1 MIGGNYHNDTMNAK
15 SYEKSYKRINQII
28 SETIHKHLR
37 NILTE
42 SQESKSIDA
51 AKKLYMERTGC
62 SREEADEFVRI
73 TLRNDLPI
81 LRQPNAAKFI
91 LGVTRMFLDRQ
102 ITDQRTIS
110 QLNTTLKYVSS
121 DAHINEYDRNLNG
134 MSAQDLIQRFAKAVS
149 DDFEK
154 NKSEIDTM
162 NFEGKSQYEIV
173 RIDSFEQAQQYGQY
187 TSWCVTHDENMFNSY
202 TNDGIGQ
209 FYFCLRHGFEN
220 EEAVEGENCPLDNY
234 GLSMIAV
241 SVDENG
247 RLNTCTCRWN
257 HDNGGND
264 SIMDP
269 KQISEVIGMNFYQTF
284 KPNNKWKKL
293 VDNCMRRIA
302 NGEDPNDVFDQTGGF
317 DNGFA
322 MVTLNGKYNFI
333 NQNGQLVS
341 PNQWFDDCNYFDN
354 DFAVVKLNGKY
365 NFINTH
371 GELLW
376 KGDEW
381 FDDCS
386 RFCEGFAAV
395 EINYKYNFINTHGE
409 LLWKGNQWFDN
420 CDSFSEGFAA
430 VKLNGKWNF
439 INARGELLWK
449 GNEWFDYCWNFS
461 GGFARVKLNGK
472 CNYINTRG
480 ELVWKGDEW
489 FDEVRGFDNNFAVV
503 KLNGKYNFI
512 NTRGELVWKGDEWF
526 DYCNYFSEGFARVK
540 LNGKWN
546 FINTRGELVWKGNQW
561 FEFCDD
567 FFDGFARVELN
578 GKYNFI
584 NTRGELLWKGNE
596 WFDYCWN
603 FSGGFAIVKLNGK
616 CNYINTRGELLW
628 KGNQWFDN
636 CNSFYEGF
644 AAVKLNGR
652 TFRID
657 TKGQLHNL
665 HESRQ
670 RTLRLTE
677 SEFRKLIKESVRKTL
692 YNLTT

>member
-1 MIGGNYHNDTMNAK
+1 MIEGTYHNDTMKTK
-15 SYEKSYKRINQII
+15 SYEKSYTRINQII

-51 AKKLYMERTGC
+51 AKKLYMERTKC

-154 NKSEIDTM
+154 NKSEINSM
-162 NFEGKSQYEIV
+162 NFEGKSQYDIV
-173 RIDSFEQAQQYGQY
+173 RIDSFEQAQQYGKY

-220 EEAVEGENCPLDNY
+220 EKAVKGENCPLDNY

-284 KPNNKWKKL
+284 KPNNKWKDL
-293 VDNCMRRIA
+293 LDNCMRRLA
-302 NGEDPNDVFDQTGGF
+302 NGEDLIDVFDYIGSF
-317 DNGFA
+317 NDGFA
-322 MVTLNGKYNFI
+322 KVELNGKYNFI
-333 NQNGQLVS
+333 NI
-341 PNQWFDDCNYFDN
+341 D
-354 DFAVVKLNGKY
+354 
-365 NFINTH
+365 

-376 KGDEW
+376 KGDKW
-381 FDDCS
+381 FDGCD
-386 RFCEGFAAV
+386 RFNNGFAAV
-395 EINYKYNFINTHGE
+395 
-409 LLWKGNQWFDN
+409 Q
-420 CDSFSEGFAA
+420 
-430 VKLNGKWNF
+430 LN
-439 INARGELLWK
+439 
-449 GNEWFDYCWNFS
+449 D
-461 GGFARVKLNGK
+461 
-472 CNYINTRG
+472 
-480 ELVWKGDEW
+480 
-489 FDEVRGFDNNFAVV
+489 
-503 KLNGKYNFI
+503 
-512 NTRGELVWKGDEWF
+512 
-526 DYCNYFSEGFARVK
+526 
-540 LNGKWN
+540 KWN
-546 FINTRGELVWKGNQW
+546 FINTRGELLSNKW
-561 FEFCDD
+561 FDYCDD
-567 FFDGFARVELN
+567 FYDGFAMVRLN

-584 NTRGELLWKGNE
+584 NTRGELLCNE
-596 WFDYCWN
+596 WFDDCYD
-603 FSGGFAIVKLNGK
+603 FYDGFA
-616 CNYINTRGELLW
+616 R
-628 KGNQWFDN
+628 
-636 CNSFYEGF
+636 
-644 AAVKLNGR
+644 VKLNGR
-652 TFRID
+652 VFMID

-665 HESRQ
+665 HESKQ

-677 SEFRKLIKESVRKTL
+677 SEFRKLIRESVRKTL
-692 YNLTT
+692 CYLTT

>member
-1 MIGGNYHNDTMNAK
+1 MMQHK
-15 SYEKSYKRINQII
+15 ESYTRINQII

-51 AKKLYMERTGC
+51 AKKLYMQHTGC

-81 LRQPNAAKFI
+81 LRKPNAAKFI

-110 QLNTTLKYVSS
+110 QLNTTLEYVSS

-154 NKSEIDTM
+154 NKTEIDAM
-162 NFEGKSQYEIV
+162 NFEGKSQYNIV

-187 TSWCVTHDENMFNSY
+187 TSWCVTHSENMFDSY
-202 TNDGIGQ
+202 TNNGIGQ

-220 EEAVEGENCPLDNY
+220 EEAVKGENCPLDNY

-241 SVDENG
+241 SVNENG

-284 KPNNKWKKL
+284 KPNNRWKDL
-293 VDNCMRRIA
+293 LDNCMRRLA
-302 NGEDPNDVFDQTGGF
+302 NGEDPNDVFDYVSDF
-317 DNGFA
+317 NDGFA
-322 MVTLNGKYNFI
+322 AVVLSGKWNFINTRGELLCNQWFEMCGDFSDGFAVVELNGKYNFI
-333 NQNGQLVS
+333 NTRRELLC
-341 PNQWFDDCNYFDN
+341 NQWFDYCG
-354 DFAVVKLNGKY
+354 DFSDGFARVKLNGKY
-365 NFINTH
+365 NFINTRR
-371 GELLW
+371 ELL
-376 KGDEW
+376 
-381 FDDCS
+381 C
-386 RFCEGFAAV
+386 
-395 EINYKYNFINTHGE
+395 
-409 LLWKGNQWFDN
+409 NQWFDWCSDFYN
-420 CDSFSEGFAA
+420 GCAR
-430 VKLNGKWNF
+430 VRRNGKWNF
-439 INARGELLWK
+439 INTRGELLC
-449 GNEWFDYCWNFS
+449 NEWFNGCGDFS
-461 GGFARVKLNGK
+461 DGFAAVELNGK
-472 CNYINTRG
+472 CNFINTRG
-480 ELVWKGDEW
+480 ELLCNEW
-489 FDEVRGFDNNFAVV
+489 FNSCNDFSNGFARV

-512 NTRGELVWKGDEWF
+512 NTRGEL
-526 DYCNYFSEGFARVK
+526 
-540 LNGKWN
+540 L
-546 FINTRGELVWKGNQW
+546 WKGNQW
-561 FEFCDD
+561 FDYCSNFYN
-567 FFDGFARVELN
+567 GFVKVELN

-596 WFDYCWN
+596 WFDKCSDFDN
-603 FSGGFAIVKLNGK
+603 GFARV
-616 CNYINTRGELLW
+616 R
-628 KGNQWFDN
+628 
-636 CNSFYEGF
+636 
-644 AAVKLNGR
+644 LNGR
-652 TFRID
+652 VFMID

-665 HESRQ
+665 NETKQ

-692 YNLTT
+692 YTLTT

>member
-1 MIGGNYHNDTMNAK
+1 MIEGTYHNDTMKTK
-15 SYEKSYKRINQII
+15 SYEKSYTRINQII

-81 LRQPNAAKFI
+81 LRKPNAAKFI

-110 QLNTTLKYVSS
+110 QLNTTLEYVSS

-154 NKSEIDTM
+154 NKSDINSM
-162 NFEGKSQYEIV
+162 NFEGKSQYDIV
-173 RIDSFEQAQQYGQY
+173 RIDSFKLAQQYGQY
-187 TSWCVTHDENMFNSY
+187 TSWCVTHNEDMFNSY
-202 TNDGIGQ
+202 TNNGIGQ
-209 FYFCLRHGFEN
+209 FYFCLRNGFEN
-220 EEAVEGENCPLDNY
+220 EKAVKGENCPLDNY

-257 HDNGGND
+257 HNNGGND
-264 SIMDP
+264 SIMNP

-284 KPNNKWKKL
+284 KPNNKWKDL
-293 VDNCMRRIA
+293 LDNCMQRLA
-302 NGEDPNDVFDQTGGF
+302 NGEDPYDVFDYVSDFNDGCARVKLTG
-317 DNGFA
+317 
-322 MVTLNGKYNFI
+322 KWNFI
-333 NQNGQLVS
+333 NTRGELLCNE
-341 PNQWFDDCNYFDN
+341 WFDFCYDFSEG
-354 DFAVVKLNGKY
+354 FAVVKLNDKCNLINTRGELLWNEWFDFCYDFSEGFAVVKLTGKW
-365 NFINTH
+365 NFINTRGELLCNEWFELCSAFREGFAIVKLTGKWNFINTR

-381 FDDCS
+381 FDTCS
-386 RFCEGFAAV
+386 DF
-395 EINYKYNFINTHGE
+395 N
-409 LLWKGNQWFDN
+409 
-420 CDSFSEGFAA
+420 
-430 VKLNGKWNF
+430 NG
-439 INARGELLWK
+439 
-449 GNEWFDYCWNFS
+449 
-461 GGFARVKLNGK
+461 
-472 CNYINTRG
+472 
-480 ELVWKGDEW
+480 
-489 FDEVRGFDNNFAVV
+489 FAVV
-503 KLNGKYNFI
+503 KLNGKCNFI
-512 NTRGELVWKGDEWF
+512 NTRGELLWKGDQWF
-526 DYCNYFSEGFARVK
+526 DRCGFFHNGFAAVK
-540 LNGKWN
+540 LN
-546 FINTRGELVWKGNQW
+546 
-561 FEFCDD
+561 D
-567 FFDGFARVELN
+567 
-578 GKYNFI
+578 KYNFI
-584 NTRGELLWKGNE
+584 NTRGELLWKGDE
-596 WFDYCWN
+596 WFDDCYN
-603 FSGGFAIVKLNGK
+603 FYDG
-616 CNYINTRGELLW
+616 C
-628 KGNQWFDN
+628 
-636 CNSFYEGF
+636 

-652 TFRID
+652 FFMID

-692 YNLTT
+692 CYLTT

>member
-1 MIGGNYHNDTMNAK
+1 MIEGTYHNDTMKTK
-15 SYEKSYKRINQII
+15 SYEKSYTRINQII

-51 AKKLYMERTGC
+51 AKKLYMERTKC

-81 LRQPNAAKFI
+81 LRKPNAAKFI

-110 QLNTTLKYVSS
+110 QLNTTLEYVSS

-154 NKSEIDTM
+154 NKSDINSM
-162 NFEGKSQYEIV
+162 NFEGKSQYNIV

-187 TSWCVTHDENMFNSY
+187 TSWCVTHDGNMFDSY

-209 FYFCLRHGFEN
+209 FYFCLRNGFEN

-284 KPNNKWKKL
+284 KPNNKWKEL
-293 VDNCMRRIA
+293 VDNCMQRLA
-302 NGEDPNDVFDQTGGF
+302 NGENPNDVFDDIDYFGE
-317 DNGFA
+317 GFA
-322 MVTLNGKYNFI
+322 RVRLNNKYNFI
-333 NQNGQLVS
+333 S
-341 PNQWFDDCNYFDN
+341 
-354 DFAVVKLNGKY
+354 
-365 NFINTH
+365 
-371 GELLW
+371 
-376 KGDEW
+376 
-381 FDDCS
+381 
-386 RFCEGFAAV
+386 
-395 EINYKYNFINTHGE
+395 
-409 LLWKGNQWFDN
+409 
-420 CDSFSEGFAA
+420 
-430 VKLNGKWNF
+430 
-439 INARGELLWK
+439 
-449 GNEWFDYCWNFS
+449 
-461 GGFARVKLNGK
+461 
-472 CNYINTRG
+472 TRG
-480 ELVWKGDEW
+480 ELVWKGDKW
-489 FDEVRGFDNNFAVV
+489 FDDGYGFNDGFAVV
-503 KLNGKYNFI
+503 SLNGKYNFI
-512 NTRGELVWKGDEWF
+512 NTRGELLWNEWF
-526 DYCNYFSEGFARVK
+526 EFCNDFSDGFARVK

-546 FINTRGELVWKGNQW
+546 FINTRGELLCNQW
-561 FEFCDD
+561 FDSCGD
-567 FFDGFARVELN
+567 FYDGFARVKLN
-578 GKYNFI
+578 GKCNFI
-584 NTRGELLWKGNE
+584 NIREEFLWKGNE
-596 WFDYCWN
+596 WFDKCSDFYH
-603 FSGGFAIVKLNGK
+603 GFAEV
-616 CNYINTRGELLW
+616 E
-628 KGNQWFDN
+628 
-636 CNSFYEGF
+636 
-644 AAVKLNGR
+644 LNGR
-652 TFRID
+652 AFNID

-665 HESRQ
+665 NESRQ

-677 SEFRKLIKESVRKTL
+677 SDFRKLIKESVRKTL
-692 YNLTT
+692 CYLTT

>member
-1 MIGGNYHNDTMNAK
+1 MIEGNYHNNTMNAK
-15 SYEKSYKRINQII
+15 PYEKSYKRFNQII

-51 AKKLYMERTGC
+51 AKKRYMDAKKC
-62 SREEADEFVRI
+62 SSEEADKFVRI
-73 TLRNDLPI
+73 TLRDAFPI
-81 LRQPNAAKFI
+81 LRNRNAAKFI
-91 LGVTRMFLDRQ
+91 DGVTRMFLDGQ
-102 ITDQRTIS
+102 LTDQRTIS

-121 DAHINEYDRNLNG
+121 DAHIGEYDRKLND

-154 NKSEIDTM
+154 NKSEINSM
-162 NFEGKSQYEIV
+162 NFEGKSQYDIV

-187 TSWCVTHDENMFNSY
+187 TSWCVTHYEDMFNSY

-293 VDNCMRRIA
+293 VDNCMRRLA
-302 NGEDPNDVFDQTGGF
+302 NGEDPNDIFDDIDTF

-341 PNQWFDDCNYFDN
+341 PNQWFDDCWNFSEG
-354 DFAVVKLNGKY
+354 FAKVKLNGKY

-376 KGDEW
+376 KG
-381 FDDCS
+381 
-386 RFCEGFAAV
+386 
-395 EINYKYNFINTHGE
+395 
-409 LLWKGNQWFDN
+409 NQWFKW
-420 CDSFSEGFAA
+420 CYSFYEDFA
-430 VKLNGKWNF
+430 W
-439 INARGELLWK
+439 
-449 GNEWFDYCWNFS
+449 
-461 GGFARVKLNGK
+461 
-472 CNYINTRG
+472 
-480 ELVWKGDEW
+480 
-489 FDEVRGFDNNFAVV
+489 
-503 KLNGKYNFI
+503 
-512 NTRGELVWKGDEWF
+512 
-526 DYCNYFSEGFARVK
+526 
-540 LNGKWN
+540 
-546 FINTRGELVWKGNQW
+546 
-561 FEFCDD
+561 
-567 FFDGFARVELN
+567 VELN
-578 GKYNFI
+578 GRDFI
-584 NTRGELLWKGNE
+584 
-596 WFDYCWN
+596 
-603 FSGGFAIVKLNGK
+603 
-616 CNYINTRGELLW
+616 
-628 KGNQWFDN
+628 
-636 CNSFYEGF
+636 
-644 AAVKLNGR
+644 
-652 TFRID
+652 ID

-665 HESRQ
+665 YESRQ

-692 YNLTT
+692 CYLTT

>member
-1 MIGGNYHNDTMNAK
+1 MHKIIEGNYHNDTMKNK
-15 SYEKSYKRINQII
+15 PYEKSYTRINQII

-51 AKKLYMERTGC
+51 AKKLYMQRTGC

-81 LRQPNAAKFI
+81 LRNPNAAKFI

-110 QLNTTLKYVSS
+110 QLNTTLEYVSS

-154 NKSEIDTM
+154 NKSDINSM
-162 NFEGKSQYEIV
+162 NFEGKSQYNIV

-187 TSWCVTHDENMFNSY
+187 TSWCVTHDGNMFDSY

-209 FYFCLRHGFEN
+209 FYFCLRNGFEN
-220 EEAVEGENCPLDNY
+220 EKAVKGENCPLDNY

-241 SVDENG
+241 SVDGNG

-284 KPNNKWKKL
+284 KPNNKWKEL
-293 VDNCMRRIA
+293 LDNCMRRLA
-302 NGEDPNDVFDQTGGF
+302 NGEDPNDVFDYCGDF
-317 DNGFA
+317 CEGFA
-322 MVTLNGKYNFI
+322 
-333 NQNGQLVS
+333 
-341 PNQWFDDCNYFDN
+341 
-354 DFAVVKLNGKY
+354 AVKLNGKS

-376 KGDEW
+376 KGDKW
-381 FDDCS
+381 FDGWGD
-386 RFCEGFAAV
+386 FCEGFA
-395 EINYKYNFINTHGE
+395 K
-409 LLWKGNQWFDN
+409 
-420 CDSFSEGFAA
+420 
-430 VKLNGKWNF
+430 VKLN
-439 INARGELLWK
+439 R
-449 GNEWFDYCWNFS
+449 
-461 GGFARVKLNGK
+461 
-472 CNYINTRG
+472 
-480 ELVWKGDEW
+480 
-489 FDEVRGFDNNFAVV
+489 
-503 KLNGKYNFI
+503 
-512 NTRGELVWKGDEWF
+512 
-526 DYCNYFSEGFARVK
+526 
-540 LNGKWN
+540 KWN
-546 FINTRGELVWKGNQW
+546 FINTRGELLCNEW
-561 FEFCDD
+561 FDWCDD
-567 FFDGFARVELN
+567 FDNGFAKVELN
-578 GKYNFI
+578 GRAFM
-584 NTRGELLWKGNE
+584 
-596 WFDYCWN
+596 
-603 FSGGFAIVKLNGK
+603 
-616 CNYINTRGELLW
+616 
-628 KGNQWFDN
+628 
-636 CNSFYEGF
+636 
-644 AAVKLNGR
+644 
-652 TFRID
+652 ID

-665 HESRQ
+665 NESKQ

-692 YNLTT
+692 YKRML

>member
-1 MIGGNYHNDTMNAK
+1 MIEGNYHNDTMKTK
-15 SYEKSYKRINQII
+15 SYEKSYTRINQII

-51 AKKLYMERTGC
+51 AKKLYMQRTKC

-91 LGVTRMFLDRQ
+91 LGATRMFLDRQ

-154 NKSEIDTM
+154 NKSEIDAM
-162 NFEGKSQYEIV
+162 NFEGKSQYNIV
-173 RIDSFEQAQQYGQY
+173 RIDSFEQAQQYSKY
-187 TSWCVTHDENMFNSY
+187 TSWCVTHYENMFNSY
-202 TNDGIGQ
+202 TNNGIGQ
-209 FYFCLRHGFEN
+209 FYFCLRNGFEN
-220 EEAVEGENCPLDNY
+220 EEAVKGENCPLDNY

-284 KPNNKWKKL
+284 KPNNKWKDL
-293 VDNCMRRIA
+293 LDNCMRRLA
-302 NGEDPNDVFDQTGGF
+302 NGEDPNDVFNNVSGF
-317 DNGFA
+317 HDGFA
-322 MVTLNGKYNFI
+322 AVELNEKWNFINTRGELLCNKWFDYCSDFNDGFAVVELNGK
-333 NQNGQLVS
+333 
-341 PNQWFDDCNYFDN
+341 W
-354 DFAVVKLNGKY
+354 

-371 GELLW
+371 GELLCN
-376 KGDEW
+376 EW
-381 FDDCS
+381 FNNCGVFSD
-386 RFCEGFAAV
+386 GFAV
-395 EINYKYNFINTHGE
+395 VRLDDKWNFINTHGE
-409 LLWKGNQWFDN
+409 LLCNKWFDY
-420 CDSFSEGFAA
+420 CYSFDNGFAL
-430 VKLNGKWNF
+430 VELNGKWNF
-439 INARGELLWK
+439 INTHGELLC
-449 GNEWFDYCWNFS
+449 NEWFNNCGVFS
-461 GGFARVKLNGK
+461 DG
-472 CNYINTRG
+472 
-480 ELVWKGDEW
+480 
-489 FDEVRGFDNNFAVV
+489 FAVV

-512 NTRGELVWKGDEWF
+512 NTRGEL
-526 DYCNYFSEGFARVK
+526 
-540 LNGKWN
+540 
-546 FINTRGELVWKGNQW
+546 
-561 FEFCDD
+561 
-567 FFDGFARVELN
+567 
-578 GKYNFI
+578 
-584 NTRGELLWKGNE
+584 
-596 WFDYCWN
+596 
-603 FSGGFAIVKLNGK
+603 
-616 CNYINTRGELLW
+616 LW
-628 KGNQWFDN
+628 KGNQWFDW
-636 CNSFYEGF
+636 CYSFDNGF
-644 AAVKLNGR
+644 AKVQLNGR
-652 TFRID
+652 VFMID

-665 HESRQ
+665 DESKQ

-692 YNLTT
+692 CYLTT

>member
-1 MIGGNYHNDTMNAK
+1 MIGGNYHNDTMK
-15 SYEKSYKRINQII
+15 TKPYKESYTRINQII

-81 LRQPNAAKFI
+81 LRKPNAAKFI

-110 QLNTTLKYVSS
+110 QLNTTLEYVSS
-121 DAHINEYDRNLNG
+121 DAHINEYGRNLNG

-154 NKSEIDTM
+154 NKTEINSM

-173 RIDSFEQAQQYGQY
+173 RIDSFEQAQQYGKY
-187 TSWCVTHDENMFNSY
+187 TSWCVTHYENMFDSY

-220 EEAVEGENCPLDNY
+220 EKAVKGENCPLDNY

-284 KPNNKWKKL
+284 KPNNKWKEL
-293 VDNCMRRIA
+293 VDNCMRQLA
-302 NGEDPNDVFDQTGGF
+302 NGASPYVVFDNVR
-317 DNGFA
+317 DCNDGFA
-322 MVTLNGKYNFI
+322 IVRLNDKCNFI
-333 NQNGQLVS
+333 NTREELLCNE
-341 PNQWFDDCNYFDN
+341 WFDYCNSFREG
-354 DFAVVKLNGKY
+354 FAVVKLN
-365 NFINTH
+365 
-371 GELLW
+371 
-376 KGDEW
+376 D
-381 FDDCS
+381 
-386 RFCEGFAAV
+386 
-395 EINYKYNFINTHGE
+395 
-409 LLWKGNQWFDN
+409 
-420 CDSFSEGFAA
+420 
-430 VKLNGKWNF
+430 
-439 INARGELLWK
+439 
-449 GNEWFDYCWNFS
+449 
-461 GGFARVKLNGK
+461 
-472 CNYINTRG
+472 
-480 ELVWKGDEW
+480 
-489 FDEVRGFDNNFAVV
+489 
-503 KLNGKYNFI
+503 KYNFI
-512 NTRGELVWKGDEWF
+512 NTRGELLCNEWF
-526 DYCNYFSEGFARVK
+526 DYCNGFSDGFAAVA
-540 LNGKWN
+540 LNHKYN
-546 FINTRGELVWKGNQW
+546 FINTRGELLSNEW
-561 FEFCDD
+561 FDLCYD
-567 FFDGFARVELN
+567 FDNGFAKVQLN

-584 NTRGELLWKGNE
+584 NTRGELLSNKWFDYCDDFSDGFARVKLSGKRNFINTRGELLSNE
-596 WFDYCWN
+596 WFDLCSDFDN
-603 FSGGFAIVKLNGK
+603 GFAKVQLNGK
-616 CNYINTRGELLW
+616 WNLINTRGELLW
-628 KGNQWFDN
+628 KGNQWFDWCYDFDN
-636 CNSFYEGF
+636 GF
-644 AAVKLNGR
+644 AKVELNGR

-657 TKGQLHNL
+657 AKGQLHDVN
-665 HESRQ
+665 ESRQ

-677 SEFRKLIKESVRKTL
+677 SEFRQLIKESVRETL
-692 YNLTT
+692 CYLTT